1 MKMPKF
7 LAKLLAVVLVATNI
21 QTVKSSAQ
29 QVDSK
34 STIKREESVMGSKNL
49 EKSDQGKEKTDDV
62 GKLES
67 ELQKFLL
74 LHLPKSFD
82 DENFTDKDELLKN
95 VSKAKELIK
104 KLQFAGVKNETI
116 EGYAN
121 YAGIGFALGKVDRIL
136 LEYDYIFGFIREEDN
151 SGNYADV
158 TLEDNNT
165 INMKVLKNE
174 RMGEIFDGHH
184 LVEYILNY
192 GSPAPMQADKFNIA
206 GITIT
211 PEPSGSD
218 PGIGITS
225 VVGKRNLLYAFT
237 KLSEK
242 TYVCG
247 CKEITNPITSTY
259 LYDLVGTSFTTTY
272 KGKTYTI
279 KFTADNAKKEMITR
293 EIKSF
298 ENLDKDYYTSSS
310 FKKLSE
316 AIEVG
321 KKVVNNEDSTQE
333 KIDEIY
339 KNIIDAKNNLVP
351 AKTYTLET
359 LKAFIEDVKG
369 MDKSSYPTSLLNT
382 VLETLE
388 EAKAVA
394 NKNDSTE
401 EEITKIT
408 TKLTMDVKNCENG
421 KRKIQKLRDVLKTL
435 PANDEE
441 SKKIKNK
448 TEAEKLLK
456 NYIEAEL
463 EARTIG
469 ISDGDISAIQR
480 EYGDRQKI
488 IDKRVADMNEG
499 YQVVDQIR
507 YLLDMD
513 YSINSDN
520 INSPILI
527 SDKDIDLSTN
537 EIIINVAD
545 GSKTLRETMV
555 SGGITSRFQS
565 DTKKAFIML
574 NKLEINGISMS
585 GIYTGINST
594 SDNSTKKKI
603 REAIQKYTGINDY
616 EKITLGDLKNK
627 ECKVTFGKQVYTI
640 KFKYAIDESVLKEQY
655 FLAQTDQYQ
664 KTDYFKTTYDATLLK
679 TLNNTVKIVGELMDG
694 HFNGT
699 AEGEKQEIA
708 ESLYKAMSECRTW
721 NNQFK
726 TLSIG
731 LLDLPNDEELENLL
745 PRASVRTELTNK
757 TKVINSAI
765 EKLKKIGVSDDM
777 INQISNY
784 DRLTKTEAR
793 NEVLKSL
800 VFANPTLA
808 KLPKDEDAAYEL
820 FTDAQIATLRNNLKA
835 SQDKIAELR
844 GTGISKKDT
853 CNMLDYYR
861 IAISLERLAD
871 EDDMLNALKVYS
883 LIKELPEKI
892 TLNEKEKIELIRNT
906 YENLSEEEKS
916 YVSEET
922 LDKIVKAESDLENS
936 KLKDIELL
944 NIEELLSTDKVI
956 KGKTIEGATIKAY
969 VGDIQI
975 GETVKA
981 SKNGDFEI
989 PISKQSSKI
998 IIKIVATKDGYNDKS
1013 TEIKVVQGIDIF
1025 ETELT
1030 VDSIKATSD
1039 KISGR
1044 GQVGATIKAYVNE
1057 KQIGKSVLV
1066 KEDGTYSISIPR
1078 QNPLTEIK
1086 VEMSMENTH
1095 SVYKK
1100 IKVDELQNID
1110 KLSVKEVLST
1120 STTIKGTTIEGATV
1134 KAYVGKTQIGKTCK
1148 SNQKGDFTIS
1158 IPKQR
1163 GNTKIKIIATKDG
1176 YKEKSKEIKVSK
1188 VVYNFTKELTMSLV
1202 SPTSTK
1208 ITGKGQ
1214 SGATIKAYVDGKQ
1227 IGKSAKVN
1235 SKGNYT
1241 IYIPKQKKYSKVTVK
1256 MSKENYNTVSKSKT
1270 VLNIFSK
1277 NLILNT
1283 INIKSKKISGKGQS
1297 GATIKAYVKGK
1308 QIGKSVKVK
1317 ADGTFSITIP
1327 KQKSKTIIDLKM
1339 SKKGYTTVC
1348 ESKKVLKLFSKA
1360 LKVNSVSRS
1369 STKITGSC
1377 QRGARV
1383 KAYVNGKQIVKT
1395 AVVDNKGNYKIYIS
1409 PQKKGTKITIK
1420 MSKTDYKTVSKVVIV
1435 K

>member
-369 MDKSSYPTSLLNT
+369 MDKYSYPTSLLNT

-421 KRKIQKLRDVLKTL
+421 KRKIQKLTDVLKTL

-441 SKKIKNK
+441 SKKI
-448 TEAEKLLK
+448 K

-513 YSINSDN
+513 YSINSEN

-565 DTKKAFIML
+565 HTKKAFIML

-731 LLDLPNDEELENLL
+731 LLDLPNDEELENML

-853 CNMLDYYR
+853 CNMLDHYR
-861 IAISLERLAD
+861 IAISLERSAD

-906 YENLSEEEKS
+906 YENLSEDEKS

-1214 SGATIKAYVDGKQ
+1214 SGATIKAYV
-1227 IGKSAKVN
+1227 
-1235 SKGNYT
+1235 
-1241 IYIPKQKKYSKVTVK
+1241 
-1256 MSKENYNTVSKSKT
+1256 
-1270 VLNIFSK
+1270 
-1277 NLILNT
+1277 
-1283 INIKSKKISGKGQS
+1283 
-1297 GATIKAYVKGK
+1297 KGK

-1360 LKVNSVSRS
+1360 LKVNSVSRN

-1420 MSKTDYKTVSKVVIV
+1420 MSKTDYKTVSKDVIV